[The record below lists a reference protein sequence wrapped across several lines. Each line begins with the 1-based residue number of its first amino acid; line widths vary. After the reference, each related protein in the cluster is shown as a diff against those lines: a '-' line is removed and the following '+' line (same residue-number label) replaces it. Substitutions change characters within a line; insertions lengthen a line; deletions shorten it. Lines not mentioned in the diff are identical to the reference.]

1 MIVDFKNSPTGKLD
15 CSKLKV
21 SLSFDGNVPFNAL
34 VNFSEIAG
42 AVDISCVSWSTR
54 FAKINTAKGAKIRM
68 KIIEIKMTAHNLLNP
83 TR

>member
-1 MIVDFKNSPTGKLD
+1 MDFKNSPNGKLD
-15 CSKLKV
+15 LSKLKV
-21 SLSFDGNVPFNAL
+21 SLSFEGSAPFITL

-42 AVDISCVSWSTR
+42 AADISFVSWSTR

-83 TR
+83 TF